1 MNPAKLMKQMQKMQ
15 KDMQKAQDDLASR
28 TVEVSVGGGSVTV
41 VATCAGE
48 VLSIKIKKEA
58 VDPDDVEMLEDLILS
73 GIKQAIEQGR
83 ETASREMSKLT
94 AGLPIPPGFM

>member
-15 KDMQKAQDDLASR
+15 QDMQKAQDDLAKR
-28 TVEVSVGGGSVTV
+28 QVEVTVGGGSVTV
-41 VATCAGE
+41 VANCAGD

-73 GIKQAIEQGR
+73 GVKQAIDQGR
-83 ETASREMSKLT
+83 ATAGKEMSKLT

>member
-15 KDMQKAQDDLASR
+15 QDMQKAQDDLAKR
-28 TVEVSVGGGSVTV
+28 QVEVSVGGGSVTV
-41 VATCAGE
+41 VANCAGDL
-48 VLSIKIKKEA
+48 LSIKIKKEA

-73 GIKQAIEQGR
+73 GVKQAIDQGR
-83 ETASREMSKLT
+83 ATAAKEMSKLT

>member
-48 VLSIKIKKEA
+48 VLSIKIRKEA

-73 GIKQAIEQGR
+73 GVKQAIEQGR